1 MMQEKFIDIKT
12 IGEVHELW
20 GCGKPL
26 HPLVTVI
33 DLTKHQFRGERNGL
47 VYRLDF
53 YTIFC
58 KKFDGVLGYGRSYY
72 DFSEGSLMFTAPGQA
87 TTPVSTPSLEEGW
100 ALFFHPDLI
109 HHSALGKNIGQYS
122 FFNYD
127 SNEALH
133 VSEQEKLA
141 LLDCVRKIEQEYGQ
155 HIDKHTQTLIQ
166 NNIEML
172 LNYCSRFYDRQFYT
186 REKVNTDVVQAFE
199 RLLKDHF
206 AKETLINSGLPG
218 VKSFAEQLNLS
229 PNYLSDLL
237 QKFTGKTT
245 QEHIHLQLIDKA
257 KTFLWSTGLSVSE
270 IAYKLGFENPPH
282 FTRLFKQKTGYSP
295 SKYRHLN

>member
-1 MMQEKFIDIKT
+1 MQQRYIDVET
-12 IGEVHELW
+12 ISEIHELW
-20 GCGKPL
+20 GCGKPT

-33 DLTKHQFRGERNGL
+33 DLAKYQFRGDRNGL

-87 TTPVSTPSLEEGW
+87 TTPISAPIPEEGW

-122 FFNYD
+122 FFNYE

-133 VSEQEKLA
+133 VSEVEKLA
-141 LLDCVRKIEQEYGQ
+141 LLDCVRKVKQECGQ
-155 HIDKHTQTLIQ
+155 PIDKHTQTLIQ

-199 RLLKDHF
+199 RLVKDCF
-206 AKETLINSGLPG
+206 AQDTLINSGLPG
-218 VKSFAEQLNLS
+218 VKIFAERLNLS

-257 KTFLWSTGLSVSE
+257 KTLLWSTDKSVSE
-270 IAYKLGFENPPH
+270 IAYTLGFEHPPH
-282 FTRLFKQKTGYSP
+282 FTRLFRQKTGYSP
-295 SKYRHLN
+295 SEYRKLN